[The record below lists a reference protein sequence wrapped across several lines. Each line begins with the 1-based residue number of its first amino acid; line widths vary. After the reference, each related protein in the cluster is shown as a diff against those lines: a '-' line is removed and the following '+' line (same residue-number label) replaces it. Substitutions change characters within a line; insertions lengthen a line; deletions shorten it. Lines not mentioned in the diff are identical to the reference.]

1 MSIEQKDK
9 EQMEQLIA
17 SEKYQRIL
25 DKLCDIIDMVYGI
38 RRRNAKLYRAE
49 LHT

>member
-17 SEKYQRIL
+17 PEEYNEKHEIFFN
-25 DKLCDIIDMVYGI
+25 DK
-38 RRRNAKLYRAE
+38 NK
-49 LHT
+49 